1 MCSISAS
8 ARIAQRLNQEI
19 QVILLFVDIHIQRRK
34 IDDRPHGE
42 NGLQINARISLRQ
55 ASDGGQYAL
64 IDGGLLGGGELI
76 LYFSKR
82 WVIQVF
88 GKIAHMV
95 ACLCQVQAAG
105 GLKQSGRFYA
115 DVAVAPGQTVKCS
128 QALLCDHWIVDAQH
142 IAPIDDDVQA
152 IIVWLG
158 GIDDTKTFELINAV
172 RTQKRGKMGSIHGC
186 PFVFGCARQSFCA

>member
-1 MCSISAS
+1 MRSISAS
-8 ARIAQRLNQEI
+8 ARIAQRLNQEV

-34 IDDRPHGE
+34 IDDRPRGE
-42 NGLQINARISLRQ
+42 NGLQINARIGLRQ
-55 ASDGGQYAL
+55 APDGGQYAL

-115 DVAVAPGQTVKCS
+115 DVAVAPGQTVNCS
-128 QALLCDHWIVDAQH
+128 QRSSVI
-142 IAPIDDDVQA
+142 
-152 IIVWLG
+152 
-158 GIDDTKTFELINAV
+158 T
-172 RTQKRGKMGSIHGC
+172 GSLMH
-186 PFVFGCARQSFCA
+186 ST

>member
-1 MCSISAS
+1 MRSINAS
-8 ARIAQRLNQEI
+8 ARVAQRLNHVVQG
-19 QVILLFVDIHIQRRK
+19 ILLFVDIHIQRRK
-34 IDDRPHGE
+34 IDARPHGE

-55 ASDGGQYAL
+55 VPDGSQYAL

-76 LYFSKR
+76 RYFSKR

-115 DVAVAPGQTVKCS
+115 DVAVAPGQTVICS
-128 QALLCDHWIVDAQH
+128 QLSSVI
-142 IAPIDDDVQA
+142 
-152 IIVWLG
+152 
-158 GIDDTKTFELINAV
+158 T
-172 RTQKRGKMGSIHGC
+172 GSLMH
-186 PFVFGCARQSFCA
+186 ST

>member
-34 IDDRPHGE
+34 IDDRPRGE

-55 ASDGGQYAL
+55 VSDGSQYAL
-64 IDGGLLGGGELI
+64 IDGGLLSGGELI

-95 ACLCQVQAAG
+95 AGLRQVQAAG

-115 DVAVAPGQTVKCS
+115 DVAVAPGQTVNCS
-128 QALLCDHWIVDAQH
+128 QRSSVI
-142 IAPIDDDVQA
+142 
-152 IIVWLG
+152 
-158 GIDDTKTFELINAV
+158 T
-172 RTQKRGKMGSIHGC
+172 GSLMH
-186 PFVFGCARQSFCA
+186 ST

>member
-34 IDDRPHGE
+34 IDDRPRGE

-55 ASDGGQYAL
+55 VSDGSQYAL

-115 DVAVAPGQTVKCS
+115 DVVVAPGQTVNCS
-128 QALLCDHWIVDAQH
+128 QRSSVI
-142 IAPIDDDVQA
+142 
-152 IIVWLG
+152 
-158 GIDDTKTFELINAV
+158 T
-172 RTQKRGKMGSIHGC
+172 GSLM
-186 PFVFGCARQSFCA
+186 RST